1 MKIQFKITN
10 MTCASCA
17 LANEKSLLKVKGVT
31 SAKVDYPSGQT
42 SVVFDEKTVGEKHIK
57 DIITKNGYGVI

>member
-17 LANEKSLLKVKGVT
+17 IVNEKYLLKTKGVI
-31 SAKVDYPSGQT
+31 SAKVDFKTGLAA
-42 SVVFDEKTVGEKHIK
+42 VEFDENTIGQKKIK
-57 DIITKNGYGVI
+57 EIITKNGYGVI

>member
-17 LANEKSLLKVKGVT
+17 IINEKSLLKAKGVE
-31 SAKVDYPSGQT
+31 SAKVDFKSGLAE
-42 SVVFDEKTVGEKHIK
+42 VEFDEKTIGQKQIK
-57 DIITKNGYGVI
+57 EIIIKNGYGVI

>member
-17 LANEKSLLKVKGVT
+17 LVNEKSLLKTKGVI
-31 SAKVDYPSGQT
+31 SAKVDFSSGLAA
-42 SVVFDEKTVGEKHIK
+42 VEFDDKTIGQKKIK